1 MATSFFIEVV
11 VITGYNWLFLW
22 DYTVHKWGYK
32 WLITGI
38 SGHNCKVL
46 PAMFDTGGCTWL
58 SRATGPPA
66 GKQLE
71 EVKSISRSTL
81 LATRYRITWNNGKWW
96 YIYIYTHIISI
107 GYLILPQKKEQWI
120 ITFSVGNSLSLSV
133 LCFLRPRNFVDLW
146 LCLWTQIKIQICL
159 GLQVNLDTALSFH
172 MGIWWFGQTT
182 VPDHKSSY
190 CHH

>member
-1 MATSFFIEVV
+1 MNFPATKLIDNHAKKKVMAMATSFFIEVV

-120 ITFSVGNSLSLSV
+120 ITFSVGNSLSLCPLFS
-133 LCFLRPRNFVDLW
+133 
-146 LCLWTQIKIQICL
+146 
-159 GLQVNLDTALSFH
+159 
-172 MGIWWFGQTT
+172 
-182 VPDHKSSY
+182 
-190 CHH
+190 